1 MIQNYYKIK
10 FVLLDITNYERNV
23 IRMEK
28 KLKMTL
34 IILLIILISII
45 SFAGIFIQDTK
56 FMKNL
61 IPSYQLGMDLDGYRA
76 VTIAVNDDT
85 EKVYYDKDGNEVE
98 EETKDGYSKDIPINS
113 EDVLTKDN
121 YLKTKQII
129 EKRLDDL
136 NIPEYL
142 IRLNEDNGTI
152 TVQLPE
158 NDMTDTASQFLY
170 SRGIFTIENENG
182 EVLLDNSDLKKVQV
196 GYTNTGT
203 NGTTIY
209 LSFHFNE
216 ESFEKLKEIT
226 KTYVDSTDKNGN
238 DTSKKVSIK
247 IDESPLIETTFD
259 EEISNGI
266 LSLTLG
272 TSTDNSTLN
281 SYIEQASNIAIL
293 LNNGNLPITYEVEQN
308 RFIKSDITLND
319 AIIPA
324 IILGIVLIIAFVFL
338 LIKYKKRGIIAI
350 VSHIGYL
357 AVLLIVIRY
366 TNLVITMEGICGI
379 LISAILNYI
388 LLIYILQILKNK
400 ELNIVEYKKI
410 YNKSILQVISVLIP
424 TIIIGIVLCFSTWLP
439 AYSFGTIIFWGA
451 LIMAIYN
458 AIITRMLFLNSLK
471 EKN

>member
-1 MIQNYYKIK
+1 
-10 FVLLDITNYERNV
+10 
-23 IRMEK
+23 MEK
-28 KLKMTL
+28 KLKMIL

-56 FMKNL
+56 FMKNI
-61 IPSYQLGMDLDGYRA
+61 IPSYQLGMDLYGYRA
-76 VTIAVNDDT
+76 ITIAVNDDT

-98 EETKDGYSKDIPINS
+98 EEAKDGYSKDIPINS
-113 EDVLTKDN
+113 EEVLTNDN

-136 NIPEYL
+136 NISEYL
-142 IRLNEDNGTI
+142 IRLNENNGTI

-158 NDMTDTASQFLY
+158 NDMTDIASQFLY

-182 EVLLDNSDLKKVQV
+182 EVLLDNSNLEKVQV
-196 GYTNTGT
+196 GYTKTGT
-203 NGTTIY
+203 NGNTIY

-216 ESFEKLKEIT
+216 ESFEKLNEIT
-226 KTYVDSTDKNGN
+226 KTYVDGTDEDGN
-238 DTSKKVSIK
+238 DTSKQVSIK

-272 TSTDNSTLN
+272 TSTDNNTLN

-293 LNNGNLPITYEVEQN
+293 LNSGNLPITYEVEQN
-308 RFIKSDITLND
+308 RFIKSDITLDN
-319 AIIPA
+319 AIVPA
-324 IILGIVLIIAFVFL
+324 IILGIVVIIAFVFL
-338 LIKYKKRGIIAI
+338 IIKYKKRGIIAI
-350 VSHIGYL
+350 ISYIGYL
-357 AVLLIVIRY
+357 AILLIAIRY
-366 TNLVITMEGICGI
+366 TNLVITMEGVCGI

-388 LLIYILQILKNK
+388 LLVYILQVLKNK
-400 ELNIVEYKKI
+400 ELNIVEYKKT

-439 AYSFGTIIFWGA
+439 VYSFGTIIFWGV

-458 AIITRMLFLNSLK
+458 AIITRMLFLNNLK

>member
-1 MIQNYYKIK
+1 
-10 FVLLDITNYERNV
+10 
-23 IRMEK
+23 MEK
-28 KLKMTL
+28 KLKMIL

-56 FMKNL
+56 FMKNI
-61 IPSYQLGMDLDGYRA
+61 IPSYQLGMDLYGYRA
-76 VTIAVNDDT
+76 ITIAVNDDT

-98 EETKDGYSKDIPINS
+98 EEAKDGYSKDIPINS
-113 EDVLTKDN
+113 EEVLTNDN

-136 NIPEYL
+136 NISEYL
-142 IRLNEDNGTI
+142 IRLNENNGTI

-158 NDMTDTASQFLY
+158 NDMTDIASQFLY

-182 EVLLDNSDLKKVQV
+182 EVLLDNSNLEKVQV

-203 NGTTIY
+203 NGNTIY

-216 ESFEKLKEIT
+216 ESFEKLNEIT
-226 KTYVDSTDKNGN
+226 KTYVDGTDEDGN
-238 DTSKKVSIK
+238 DTSKQVSIK

-272 TSTDNSTLN
+272 TSTDNNTLN

-293 LNNGNLPITYEVEQN
+293 LNSGNLPITYEVEQN
-308 RFIKSDITLND
+308 RFIKSDITLDN
-319 AIIPA
+319 AIVPA
-324 IILGIVLIIAFVFL
+324 IILGIVVIIAFVFL
-338 LIKYKKRGIIAI
+338 IIKYKKRGIIAI
-350 VSHIGYL
+350 ISYIGYL
-357 AVLLIVIRY
+357 AILLIAIRY
-366 TNLVITMEGICGI
+366 TNLVITMEGVCGI

-388 LLIYILQILKNK
+388 LLVYILQVLKNK
-400 ELNIVEYKKI
+400 ELNIVEYKKT

-439 AYSFGTIIFWGA
+439 VYSFGTIIFWGV

-458 AIITRMLFLNSLK
+458 AIITRMLFLNNLK